1 LSNSNSPL
9 FLQVWRGHRYDGVGM
24 EMGWG
29 KRRNRGRKRLSA
41 AGANEALMYSA
52 ETLLKATLYLI
63 FFGCEQDHMVTDVSM
78 MTVDYILL
86 AQHM

>member
-1 LSNSNSPL
+1 MTG
-9 FLQVWRGHRYDGVGM
+9 WEWKWDGGRGGI
-24 EMGWG
+24 
-29 KRRNRGRKRLSA
+29 RGRKRLSA

-63 FFGCEQDHMVTDVSM
+63 FFGCDQEHMVTDVSM
-78 MTVDYILL
+78 KTVDYILL